1 MNKKNSNLYKNH
13 ASNKTRLVA
22 LLLCWFLGSF
32 GAHRFYVGK
41 IGTAILMILTFGGL
55 GIWTL
60 VDLIIILVGSF
71 RDKKGRLVFYWLDSH
86 SLNCRLESDDTS
98 NLGRSPNC

>member
-1 MNKKNSNLYKNH
+1 MNQMNSNSCITHKSPK
-13 ASNKTRLVA
+13 ARFIA

-41 IGTAILMILTFGGL
+41 VGTAILMILTLGGL

-60 VDLIIILVGSF
+60 IDLIVILVGSF
-71 RDKKGRLVFYWLDSH
+71 RDKQERVVFYWFEPH
-86 SLNCRLESDDTS
+86 SLGRYSEKDDTTFTD
-98 NLGRSPNC
+98 